1 VGLLDYYRQ
10 FEAMSEEEVNEGL
23 REQAAERRR
32 KALTRVETLDLSQ
45 TTWPELPHPRI
56 VNAITF
62 VARRGLN
69 RYPHLRGSDLR
80 NELARRHDVWAMAPV
95 SCSAQPPAL

>member
-1 VGLLDYYRQ
+1 MGLLDYYRQ
-10 FEAMSEEEVNEGL
+10 FEGLSQEEVNEGL

-32 KALTRVETLDLSQ
+32 KALTRMETLDLSQ

-62 VARRGLN
+62 VARRGLHQ
-69 RYPHLRGSDLR
+69 YPHLRAAVGA
-80 NELARRHDVWAMAPV
+80 AR
-95 SCSAQPPAL
+95 